1 MNAVSRREE
10 SKQDETPLGILEQ
23 MRYRSPVGF
32 PDPRSYDTYH
42 DRRMFP
48 KRYLDSIGIDVFVD
62 HILNQF
68 SPKQI
73 AITYGISQSY
83 LLRWVHVDQ
92 ERKDKWEWAL
102 EQEADNMMFDARDKL
117 ERAYVPADKALD
129 KAEKLAN
136 HNRLMAKG
144 FGQKR
149 WGQKVDVSGL
159 PSGAT
164 VTYNFNVALLPGQEE
179 KLIRDKSVVAEQ
191 GKQENL
197 DSFNFNN
204 FLGSGG
210 QLDLAIPDEKMG
222 FEEAKAQET

>member
-1 MNAVSRREE
+1 MNAVV
-10 SKQDETPLGILEQ
+10 KQSETPIGLLEQ
-23 MRYRSPVGF
+23 MQYRSPVGF

-42 DRRMFP
+42 DRRLFP
-48 KRYLDSIGIDVFVD
+48 KQYLDSIGIDVFVD
-62 HILNQF
+62 HILQQF

-73 AITYGISQSY
+73 AIAYGISQSY
-83 LLRWVHVDQ
+83 LLRWVQLDT
-92 ERKDKWEWAL
+92 ERREKWDWAL

-159 PSGAT
+159 PTGAT
-164 VTYNFNVALLPGQEE
+164 VTYNFNVALLPGQQEQLVKQKGRLLE
-179 KLIRDKSVVAEQ
+179 QEDK
-191 GKQENL
+191 KNNL
-197 DSFNFNN
+197 DAFNFQN
-204 FLGSGG
+204 FVGSG
-210 QLDLAIPDEKMG
+210 LDAVDLSIPDEKMG
-222 FEEAKAQET
+222 AEEARAQET